1 MLMKVTGEDYE
12 MVKTFVN
19 KRYVVGTSIWDHNHS
34 SNYLIKKDSVFEVF
48 SDENET
54 AESYKIM
61 VRDKG
66 KDSPLY
72 LINTIFKNWI
82 LDYIKRY

>member
-1 MLMKVTGEDYE
+1 MKVTGEDFE
-12 MVKTFVN
+12 MVKTFIN

-34 SNYLIKKDSVFEVF
+34 SNYLIKEDSVFEVF
-48 SDENET
+48 SDNDAT

-61 VRDKG
+61 VRDNNDTK
-66 KDSPLY
+66 LF
-72 LINTIFKNWI
+72 LINKIFKNWI